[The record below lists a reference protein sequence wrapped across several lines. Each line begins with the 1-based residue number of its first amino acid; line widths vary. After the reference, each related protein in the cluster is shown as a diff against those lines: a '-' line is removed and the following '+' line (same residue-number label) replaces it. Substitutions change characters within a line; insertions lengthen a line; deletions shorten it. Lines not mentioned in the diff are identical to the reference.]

1 MYMFL
6 PPYNACYIINYLLVT
21 GRECFHPQSLT
32 HICILSC
39 IHLYTL
45 DKTVI
50 VWNLYRE
57 EGNYGIAKKALRGH
71 NHFVS
76 DVVVSSDGMFALSGS
91 WDSTLRLW
99 DLQT

>member
-1 MYMFL
+1 MRLYKHFVC
-6 PPYNACYIINYLLVT
+6 PP
-21 GRECFHPQSLT
+21 
-32 HICILSC
+32 
-39 IHLYTL
+39 

-50 VWNLYRE
+50 VWNLCRE
-57 EGNYGIAKKALRGH
+57 EGNYGTAKKALRGH

-91 WDSTLRLW
+91 WDATLRLW